1 MGFGDN
7 NGPGKGGSL
16 ARFIIVGQYM
26 YVVDNATLKTF
37 SLANPQQ
44 PKLENS
50 TQIGFNIETIY
61 AFDNN
66 LFIGSR
72 DAMYIYNL
80 QNPSQPTYKSTS
92 SHIRACDPV
101 VAQDNFAYVT
111 VRSGNNGSP
120 CGGNT
125 NMLMVYDVSD
135 ISNPIL
141 LNEVALSNPH
151 GLGIHNNILYVCD
164 GKNGLRILDV
174 TDKKNIKFI
183 NTLTTAHEYQDVI
196 IDDNYLF
203 CMLPNGF
210 VIYDISNPQELPVKI
225 AEMLN

>member
-1 MGFGDN
+1 
-7 NGPGKGGSL
+7 
-16 ARFIIVGQYM
+16 
-26 YVVDNATLKTF
+26 
-37 SLANPQQ
+37 
-44 PKLENS
+44 
-50 TQIGFNIETIY
+50 
-61 AFDNN
+61 
-66 LFIGSR
+66 
-72 DAMYIYNL
+72 
-80 QNPSQPTYKSTS
+80 TYKSTS